1 MKKIGNPVRTAG
13 KFLSEVKAELK
24 KVSWSSPQELK
35 DATIVVIISTFFLAA
50 FIAVCD
56 FFLNWL
62 LQMLIR

>member
-1 MKKIGNPVRTAG
+1 MKKIGNPVKAVGR
-13 KFLSEVKAELK
+13 FLSEVKAELK

-35 DATIVVIISTFFLAA
+35 DATIVVIVGSFILAG

-56 FFLNWL
+56 YFLNAL